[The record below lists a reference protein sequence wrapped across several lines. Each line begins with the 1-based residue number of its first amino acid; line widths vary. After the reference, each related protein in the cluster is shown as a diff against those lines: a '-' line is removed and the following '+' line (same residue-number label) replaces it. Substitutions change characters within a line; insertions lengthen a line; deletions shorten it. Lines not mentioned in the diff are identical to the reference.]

1 MSIRYL
7 ITCIAV
13 ITLAGCAGTARVPGA
28 DAVRVTV
35 ERSDL
40 AEAELVGDAMGY
52 CGNWWNYWLLSNE
65 YQYANAMN
73 MLRNHALELGGD
85 AVLVRQINPN
95 GTALMFMGSVYRS
108 RRP

>member
-1 MSIRYL
+1 
-7 ITCIAV
+7 
-13 ITLAGCAGTARVPGA
+13 
-28 DAVRVTV
+28 
-35 ERSDL
+35 
-40 AEAELVGDAMGY
+40 
-52 CGNWWNYWLLSNE
+52 
-65 YQYANAMN
+65 MN

>member
-1 MSIRYL
+1 MSVRLVLSCFVVMIL
-7 ITCIAV
+7 S
-13 ITLAGCAGTARVPGA
+13 GCVGTARVPGA
-28 DAVRVTV
+28 EAVRVTV

-40 AEAELVGDAMGY
+40 GEAELVGDAMGY
-52 CGNWWNYWLLSNE
+52 CGNWWNFWLLDNQ

-73 MLRNHALELGGD
+73 MLRNHAVELGGD